1 MTALRA
7 LFLCVGP
14 LLLLACSGTIAVNDH
29 EPLQDAGL
37 DGDDAEDAGVV
48 DAGDVDGGDGG
59 GADGVT
65 DAEDAGD
72 LDGITDAGDE
82 GDPDG
87 FADAEDAGGAGD
99 EDPLPDRCPPLS
111 ENPPV
116 HACLTA
122 GWTDFTLGNLLVLD
136 SPSMA
141 SAGMDFVLEITPDG
155 VVAQTVVPQ
164 SNNVL
169 GARDLLLDP
178 LSGNLLYSVSDWTG
192 QVFEI
197 REVDADGT
205 LLNTLEMPATT
216 NGGNIAMAFDHLGT
230 LHVAYDGAIYKMPAG
245 DSSLTW
251 WLDFPE
257 GMGLGE
263 IDLDRRG
270 NLYLTDPFTTE
281 SVIRFAPDGS
291 HCTLAGPEEG
301 LASPYGLCVTP
312 NDEVYVTG
320 FDPESHDCQ
329 IHKVDATGTVS
340 LAADN
345 VAAAGSSIRGLDTDA
360 TGQLY
365 ATVEG
370 PQSALLKIHTDGSH
384 EVLVDEAQGLIRP
397 ANVVSISTPYPC
409 E

>member
-1 MTALRA
+1 MITWKYSL
-7 LFLCVGP
+7 LCI
-14 LLLLACSGTIAVNDH
+14 LSLWFLACGSGTIVVNDH
-29 EPLQDAGL
+29 EPLTDAGL
-37 DGDDAEDAGVV
+37 DGNDGHDAGVV
-48 DAGDVDGGDGG
+48 DAGDD
-59 GADGVT
+59 
-65 DAEDAGD
+65 DAGD
-72 LDGITDAGDE
+72 VDGAGIVDAGDADDAGE
-82 GDPDG
+82 ADG
-87 FADAEDAGGAGD
+87 IADAGGVIDADDAGNTSDAGD

-111 ENPPV
+111 GNPPV
-116 HACLTA
+116 HACLAA
-122 GWTDFTLGNLLVLD
+122 GWTDFTLGNLLLLD

-141 SAGMDFVLEITPDG
+141 SAGMDFVLEITPEG
-155 VVAQTVVPQ
+155 VVTQTVVSQ
-164 SNNVL
+164 SNNIL
-169 GARDLLLDP
+169 GMRDLLLDP

-192 QVFEI
+192 QIFEI
-197 REVDADGT
+197 REVDTDGN
-205 LLNTLEMPATT
+205 LLSTLEMPATT
-216 NGGNIAMAFDHLGT
+216 NGGNIAMAFDQLDT
-230 LHVAYDGAIYKMPAG
+230 LYVAYDGAFYKMPAG

-257 GMGLGE
+257 GVGLGE

-301 LASPYGLCVTP
+301 LASPYGLCVLP
-312 NDEVYVTG
+312 NDDIYVTG

-340 LAADN
+340 LFADD
-345 VAAAGSSIRGLDTDA
+345 VATPGSSIRGLDTDA
-360 TGQLY
+360 ADQLY

-370 PQSALLKIHTDGSH
+370 PQSTLLKIHTDGSH

-397 ANVVSISTPYPC
+397 ASVVSVSTPYPC

>member
-37 DGDDAEDAGVV
+37 DGSDGDDAGDAGFV
-48 DAGDVDGGDGG
+48 DAGGDVDGGDEGDADEIVDAGG
-59 GADGVT
+59 VDGFG
-65 DAEDAGD
+65 DAEDAGA
-72 LDGITDAGDE
+72 L
-82 GDPDG
+82 
-87 FADAEDAGGAGD
+87 GD

-116 HACLTA
+116 HACLAA

-141 SAGMDFVLEITPDG
+141 SAGMDFVLEITPEG

-164 SNNVL
+164 SNNIL

-192 QVFEI
+192 QIFEI
-197 REVDADGT
+197 REVDANGT
-205 LLNTLEMPATT
+205 LLNTLEMPTTT
-216 NGGNIAMAFDHLGT
+216 NGGNIAMAFDHLGA
-230 LHVAYDGAIYKMPAG
+230 LHVAYDGAVYKMPAG
-245 DSSLTW
+245 DSTLAW

-257 GMGLGE
+257 GVGLGE

-301 LASPYGLCVTP
+301 LASPYGLCITP

-329 IHKVDATGTVS
+329 IRKIDPTGTVS
-340 LAADN
+340 LAADD

-370 PQSALLKIHTDGSH
+370 PQSALLKIHADGSH
-384 EVLVDEAQGLIRP
+384 EVVASEAQGLVRP
-397 ANVVSISTPYPC
+397 ANVVSVSTPYPC